1 MKNRT
6 THSSPAKN
14 PAQAKPEVAAAE
26 VLAWVSDCLEGGLCL
41 IDKGI
46 LVFENTQFSELVEAP
61 ALPRDRS
68 TNDLRD

>member
-6 THSSPAKN
+6 THSSHAKN
-14 PAQAKPEVAAAE
+14 PAQTKPEVAAAE

-46 LVFENTQFSELVEAP
+46 LVFENAQFGELAEA
-61 ALPRDRS
+61 AAVPRGRS